1 MRKVVVAVPAL
12 GAGLAL
18 MMTEGVIESTGPS
31 RATAPSPV
39 LAPMAPPSIPVQRRV
54 LILRD
59 RSGDFMVCKRSGA
72 WYVCGSRAVDVGDPG
87 DRRPK

>member
-18 MMTEGVIESTGPS
+18 MMTDGVGESSGPP
-31 RATAPSPV
+31 RARAPV
-39 LAPMAPPSIPVQRRV
+39 PMTPPSIPDQSAVV
-54 LILRD
+54 VLRD
-59 RSGDFMVCKRSGA
+59 PSGDSMVCKLSGA

-87 DRRPK
+87 DRRPR